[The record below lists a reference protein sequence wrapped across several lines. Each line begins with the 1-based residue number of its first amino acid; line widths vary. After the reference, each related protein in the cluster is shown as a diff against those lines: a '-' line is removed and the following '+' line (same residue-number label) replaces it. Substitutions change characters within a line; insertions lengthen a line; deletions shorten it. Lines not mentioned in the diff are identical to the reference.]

1 MLKRLIPFLFLFALL
16 MTGCSTDA
24 DSNAN
29 SPTIDQYSWHM
40 TSVQSKEAEGQA
52 IVYGP
57 GGNSTLDTAAEII
70 LTCSAENG
78 EFLLTDETNE
88 KTYSGAYTLTDTS
101 QDSLIYEVTV
111 GETDGMAVVAM
122 TTYHDDSQMPTLI
135 ISLGDYSLNF
145 FADIE

>member
-16 MTGCSTDA
+16 LTGCATDA

-29 SPTIDQYSWHM
+29 TPAIDQYSWQM
-40 TSVQSKEAEGQA
+40 TSAQSEDAEGQA
-52 IVYGP
+52 IAYGP
-57 GGNSTLDTAAEII
+57 GGTSTLDTAVEII

-78 EFLLTDETNE
+78 KFLFTDETNE
-88 KTYSGAYTLTDTS
+88 TTYTGVYELTDTS
-101 QDSLIYEVTV
+101 QESLIYEVAV
-111 GETDGMAVVAM
+111 GETEGMAVVAM